1 MEASVA
7 RFSPAAIADMAATL
21 TQSAAMVTRI
31 AARKISIESSDRAI
45 QGGELGR
52 IKRENEDMTGLIKSL
67 EGLKIA
73 LEKEN
78 KVSLRRIELL
88 KSWGRTMRITRRS

>member
-21 TQSAAMVTRI
+21 TQSAVMVTHI

-45 QGGELGR
+45 HGGELGR

-78 KVSLRRIELL
+78 KVPLRRIELL
-88 KSWGRTMRITRRS
+88 KSW

>member
-1 MEASVA
+1 
-7 RFSPAAIADMAATL
+7 
-21 TQSAAMVTRI
+21 
-31 AARKISIESSDRAI
+31 
-45 QGGELGR
+45 
-52 IKRENEDMTGLIKSL
+52 MTGLVKSL